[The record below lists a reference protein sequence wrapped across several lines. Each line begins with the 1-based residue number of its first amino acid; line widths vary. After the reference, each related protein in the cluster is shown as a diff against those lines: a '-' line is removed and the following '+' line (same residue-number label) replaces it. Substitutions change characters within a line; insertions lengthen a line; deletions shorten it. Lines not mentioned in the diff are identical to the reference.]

1 MYGVVNVGVWYTLLH
16 TFLSVPSPQN
26 THILSRSLSLS
37 LSLSHTHTHT
47 HTRTDRK
54 THRHRHTHIHT
65 LSLSLSHSRTDRKKD
80 RHRHTHSL
88 SHTHTHT
95 HTHRQTR
102 SPAGQRV
109 RKRGSW
115 RTHCFFLR
123 QRLMLMTRMR
133 TKSAAAVEPSTM
145 ARNFSSDTPTPD
157 AARPLAEIHPHHSE
171 Q

>member
-1 MYGVVNVGVWYTLLH
+1 MWYTLLH

-47 HTRTDRK
+47 HTHKHAQIEKHIVTDTHTYTHSLSLSHTHAQIERK
-54 THRHRHTHIHT
+54 TDTDTHS
-65 LSLSLSHSRTDRKKD
+65 LSLSLS
-80 RHRHTHSL
+80 
-88 SHTHTHT
+88 HTHT

-157 AARPLAEIHPHHSE
+157 AARPLAEIHPPHSE

>member
-1 MYGVVNVGVWYTLLH
+1 MWYTLLH